1 MLQAN
6 ATAAAAAAANVVEA
20 SKEIEAVAANIGESK
35 LFNISPGRTVP
46 VAAGPAMD
54 PTLKRTFTENDVVL
68 FYSKAAAKKD
78 VLGIDDPGAA
88 RWLAPTARYPI
99 EDPEDKTVY
108 PTIEHYLAGMRLKR
122 ASNRPELAQ
131 SLVSREGSIHQAFLN
146 ERLALINPQT
156 GKISERDDE
165 SLLDSEI
172 ARLKL
177 AMKVSSLS
185 KTYGAVI
192 DEARWSTIKDEVL
205 EDAITQRWTKDA
217 RFRRIVEAARD
228 RGKYL
233 LYYTPGAS
241 VSNMG
246 GHRVPQTGVIE
257 GENRVGKII
266 MSLAGYPT

>member
-1 MLQAN
+1 
-6 ATAAAAAAANVVEA
+6 
-20 SKEIEAVAANIGESK
+20 
-35 LFNISPGRTVP
+35 
-46 VAAGPAMD
+46 
-54 PTLKRTFTENDVVL
+54 
-68 FYSKAAAKKD
+68 
-78 VLGIDDPGAA
+78 
-88 RWLAPTARYPI
+88 
-99 EDPEDKTVY
+99 
-108 PTIEHYLAGMRLKR
+108 
-122 ASNRPELAQ
+122 
-131 SLVSREGSIHQAFLN
+131 
-146 ERLALINPQT
+146 
-156 GKISERDDE
+156 
-165 SLLDSEI
+165 
-172 ARLKL
+172 
-177 AMKVSSLS
+177 MKVSSLS

-192 DEARWSTIKDEVL
+192 DEARWATIKDEVL